1 MRTSRQILTF
11 LFAALLSTALV
22 AQADDS
28 AAAKTAAASWLA
40 TMDAADY
47 AATWETAAAAFKSSI
62 AVAAWSQAAKS
73 VRDPLGPMQS
83 RAEKAVT
90 MTTTLAG
97 APDGNYAVL
106 QFDTTFANKA
116 ASVETLSLLLES
128 GQWKVVGYFI
138 K

>member
-1 MRTSRQILTF
+1 MGITRKILTF
-11 LFAALLSTALV
+11 LFATVLSTALI

-28 AAAKTAAASWLA
+28 AAAKAAAASWLA
-40 TMDAADY
+40 SMDAADY
-47 AATWETAAAAFKSSI
+47 PGTWESAASAFKSSI
-62 AVAAWSQAAKS
+62 AVGAWSQAAKS
-73 VRDPLGPMQS
+73 VRDPLGAVQS

-90 MTTTLAG
+90 MTTTLPG

-106 QFDTTFANKA
+106 QFDTGFANKT
-116 ASVETLSLLLES
+116 ASMETLTLLLES